1 VANVP
6 NLLSSVRLF
15 LVPVLLLL
23 AWADQRRLF
32 LPCLVV
38 SLVTDAADG
47 FLARKLN
54 QATELGAKL
63 DSWADFLTYLSLP
76 VCAWRLWPD
85 VVREQAAFLTA
96 LIFCYLV
103 PVVLGFLKF
112 RRLTSYHTVA
122 NKVLAVPVAAAALG
136 LLGWGVGW
144 PFRVLLP
151 LVAIVELEEI
161 AITIVLSQ
169 WRANVPSLW
178 HALQITR
185 REAQK

>member
-1 VANVP
+1 MANVP